1 MALSFSRQVRRFTGN
16 YRRRANAVFKQS
28 VQDVAQHASVPVAQG
43 GRMRVDTGF
52 LRNSIRGAVGT
63 LPSGPSER
71 GGASNSGA
79 LEDVTLVIAGADIG
93 ETIYV
98 GWTANYARPREYR
111 DGFLAAA
118 AQKWPEFVDK
128 NAARARREI
137 K

>member
-1 MALSFSRQVRRFTGN
+1 MAFSRQVRRFTAN

-52 LRNSIRGAVGT
+52 LRNSIRGAIGT
-63 LPSGPSER
+63 LPSGPSQR

-79 LEDVTLVIAGADIG
+79 LEDVTLVLAGAEIG
-93 ETIYV
+93 DTVYV
-98 GWTANYARPREYR
+98 GWTANYARFREYK
-111 DGFLAAA
+111 DGFLSAA
-118 AQKWPEFVDK
+118 AQKWPDFVNK
-128 NAARARREI
+128 NAARAMREI

>member
-1 MALSFSRQVRRFTGN
+1 MAFSLQVRKYTAN

-43 GRMRVDTGF
+43 GRMRVKTGF
-52 LRNSIRGAVGT
+52 LRNSIRGAIGS
-63 LPSGPSER
+63 LPSGPSQR
-71 GGASNSGA
+71 GGVSNNNA
-79 LEDVTLVIAGADIG
+79 VEDVTLVIAGAEIG
-93 ETIYV
+93 DTVYV

-111 DGFLAAA
+111 DGFLASA
-118 AQKWPEFVDK
+118 AQKWPDFVDK